1 MSYSMLVPRR
11 AGRQRMAIRAAVMIA
26 NLMCKL
32 KPARLERLM
41 RLASRRTRAID
52 TELLEQLYD
61 EICRVDPRV
70 AGWRGCL
77 PRSIAICLLC
87 RWEGTWPDG
96 WRSGIHRAPPFSAH
110 AWIENE
116 GRIVRQNNVP
126 DDYRPL
132 LTADGQ
138 RTSAA

>member
-52 TELLEQLYD
+52 TELLEVYTQEYLQFYYSNTPN
-61 EICRVDPRV
+61 C
-70 AGWRGCL
+70 
-77 PRSIAICLLC
+77 AI
-87 RWEGTWPDG
+87 
-96 WRSGIHRAPPFSAH
+96 PPFC
-110 AWIENE
+110 
-116 GRIVRQNNVP
+116 R
-126 DDYRPL
+126 
-132 LTADGQ
+132 
-138 RTSAA
+138 

>member
-1 MSYSMLVPRR
+1 MAGLPTPFDSHLSAMPLGGRL
-11 AGRQRMAIRAAVMIA
+11 AGRLAIGD
-26 NLMCKL
+26 
-32 KPARLERLM
+32 
-41 RLASRRTRAID
+41 S
-52 TELLEQLYD
+52 
-61 EICRVDPRV
+61 
-70 AGWRGCL
+70 
-77 PRSIAICLLC
+77 S
-87 RWEGTWPDG
+87 
-96 WRSGIHRAPPFSAH
+96 SAPSAH